1 MRLEIKILGTGCP
14 RCRTVAELVNQVL
27 EENNIEGTVRK
38 VEDIGDIMA
47 YGIMLT
53 PGIVIND
60 KVKFSGGIPKKE
72 DILKW
77 IKEEQ

>member
-1 MRLEIKILGTGCP
+1 MEIKVLGPGCP
-14 RCRTVAELVNQVL
+14 KCRTVAELVNHVMK
-27 EENNIEGTVRK
+27 ENNIEGTVRK
-38 VEDIGDIMA
+38 VDDLSDIMS

-53 PGIVIND
+53 PGIVINE

>member
-1 MRLEIKILGTGCP
+1 MEIKILGPGCS
-14 RCRTVAELVNQVL
+14 RCRALAELVNQVL
-27 EENNIEGTVRK
+27 KENNIEGTVKK
-38 VEDIGDIMA
+38 VKDISDIMA

-53 PGIVIND
+53 PGLVIND
-60 KVKFSGGIPKKE
+60 KVKFSGAIPKRE

>member
-1 MRLEIKILGTGCP
+1 MDIKVLGTGCP
-14 RCRTVAELVNQVL
+14 RCRAVAELVNQVMK
-27 EENNIEGTVRK
+27 ENNIEGTVKK
-38 VEDIGDIMA
+38 VKDVGDIMA
-47 YGIMLT
+47 YGVMLI